1 MTINGTEQTAE
12 DILKL
17 ALAGHKPKHPCTDC
31 GSDAYIGMSNVIG
44 PQGQIIGADERL
56 CMKCTKKRG
65 GFNPFA
71 RK

>member
-17 ALAGHKPKHPCTDC
+17 ALENPKCTDC
-31 GSDAYIGMSNVIG
+31 GGDAYIGMSNVRDRN
-44 PQGQIIGADERL
+44 GQIIGEHERL

-71 RK
+71 KK